1 MKEMNALEFEQIK
14 QQVAEYCSFSLGK
27 QEIMEMVPHFGSLH
41 ATVES
46 NRSKDALMMCVK
58 FGPMPFYGIK
68 DIRKSCASALKG
80 ATLSAQELI
89 SCADHFRGVSSVKA
103 YMSKAGSQMSAID
116 ELVSSLHF
124 SNEVQ
129 NKIESCIGP
138 YGDVLDSASSRL
150 KSIRKQRVQTDAEL
164 HKEAQRFVSQNASKL
179 QDTIITMRNDRIV
192 VMAKI
197 SEKHSFGGIQ
207 YGESASG
214 ASAYVEPGCLIE
226 LNNRKQSLAYEEQ
239 EEIERILHECS
250 LVVKN
255 HAESMLNNLETLA
268 MLDACFAKAE
278 WGRARNGVIAEL
290 SDQRIIRIRQG
301 RHPLID
307 PKKVV
312 PNNYTLGPEQKML
325 LITGPN
331 TGGKTVSLKIIG
343 LFLLMSVCGIP
354 VPAEEAV
361 LPFVDDLYV
370 DIGDDQSIVASLST
384 FSAHLSK
391 LNEITR
397 HATKKSLVLLDELG
411 SGTDPKEGEALAVA
425 VLEHLRQKGCMTIA
439 TSHYGGIKVYG
450 RNHDEVL
457 LSSVQFDLKTMSP
470 TFQYIEGISGQSN
483 ALQIARRYGLKESIL
498 KQAEEILSSSR
509 STEDELLEK
518 LDAKLQEVTAEK
530 AELDLLTL
538 ELEAMKKS
546 LEHEKS
552 LLDAKKQTIMD
563 EAKEKAKEM
572 LEDIELQAE
581 LFLEELKESKEEVKQ
596 HQINQ
601 FKQNVRSLKPEEDQE
616 ESNENHVF
624 AVNDTVMMKGSSQ
637 LGTILSISGNNVTI
651 SLGGLRVR
659 SKLDQLRYVA
669 KAPEKKKK
677 TQVSTKIPLKKTS
690 SFSMECNLI
699 GLRVYEAME
708 IMDKYLDD
716 ALVHHMSTVRIIHG
730 AGTGALRNAVHEKL
744 RKRKDVTFRLGGQG
758 EGGVGATVVTFVSKL

>member
-1 MKEMNALEFEQIK
+1 MNEMNALEFEQIK
-14 QQVAEYCSFSLGK
+14 QQVSEYCSFSLGK
-27 QEIMEMVPHFGSLH
+27 QQILEMVPHFGILH
-41 ATVES
+41 AKSEAA
-46 NRSKDALMMCVK
+46 RSQDALSMCVK

-89 SCADHFRGVSSVKA
+89 ACSDHFRGVSSVRSYYA
-103 YMSKAGSQMSAID
+103 KAGSGLLAIG
-116 ELVSSLHF
+116 ELVASL
-124 SNEVQ
+124 SYVPEVQ

-138 YGDVLDSASSRL
+138 YGDVLDSSSSRL

-164 HKEAQRFVSQNASKL
+164 NKEAQRFVSQNASKL

-226 LNNRKQSLAYEEQ
+226 LNNRRQSLAFEEQ
-239 EEIERILHECS
+239 EEIERILYECS
-250 LVVKN
+250 CVVKE
-255 HAESMLNNLETLA
+255 HAEDMLSNLETLA
-268 MLDACFAKAE
+268 VLDACFAKAE
-278 WGRARNGVIAEL
+278 WGRIRNGVIAEL
-290 SDQRIIRIRQG
+290 RDDRVISIKQG

-307 PKKVV
+307 AKKVV
-312 PNNYTLGPEQKML
+312 ANDYSLGPDQKML

-354 VPAEEAV
+354 VTAEHAV
-361 LPFVDDLYV
+361 LPYVDDLFV

-391 LNEITR
+391 INDITR

-411 SGTDPKEGEALAVA
+411 SGTDPKEGEALALA
-425 VLEHLRQKGCMTIA
+425 VLDDLRKKGCMTIA

-450 RNHDEVL
+450 RNHDDVL
-457 LSSVQFDLKTMSP
+457 VASVQFDLKTMSP
-470 TFQYIEGISGQSN
+470 TFKYIEGVSGQSN
-483 ALQIARRYGLKESIL
+483 ALQIARRYGLKDSIL
-498 KQAEEILSSSR
+498 SQAQEILSASK

-518 LDAKLQEVTAEK
+518 LDAKLQEVNDQK
-530 AELDLLTL
+530 AELD
-538 ELEAMKKS
+538 ELQKMAEDLKKQ

-552 LLDAKKQTIMD
+552 LLDAKRESVMD
-563 EAKEKAKEM
+563 EARAKAKEM

-601 FKQNVRSLKPEEDQE
+601 FKQNVRSLKPEEESE
-616 ESNENHVF
+616 EADDHVF

-637 LGTILSISGNNVTI
+637 LGTILSISGNNVTVSI
-651 SLGGLRVR
+651 GGLRVR
-659 SKLDQLRYVA
+659 SKLDQLRYVN

-677 TQVSTKIPLKKTS
+677 TVVSTRIPLKKTTN
-690 SFSMECNLI
+690 FSMECNLI

-708 IMDKYLDD
+708 VMDKYLDD

-758 EGGVGATVVTFVSKL
+758 EGGVGATVVTFVSKS

>member
-27 QEIMEMVPHFGSLH
+27 QEILNMVPHFGALH
-41 ATVES
+41 ASVEA
-46 NRSKDALMMCVK
+46 NRSKDALKMCVQ

-68 DIRKSCASALKG
+68 DIRKSLASALKG
-80 ATLSAQELI
+80 ATLSAFELI
-89 SCADHFRGVSSVKA
+89 SCADHFRGVASVLA
-103 YMSKAGSQMSAID
+103 YMSKSKEEMAAIG
-116 ELVSSLHF
+116 ELVSSLQYN
-124 SNEVQ
+124 SAVQ
-129 NKIESCIGP
+129 TKIESCIGP

-164 HKEAQRFVSQNASKL
+164 HKEAQRFVSMNASKL

-250 LVVKN
+250 LVVKE
-255 HAESMLNNLETLA
+255 HAESMLSNLETLSF
-268 MLDACFAKAE
+268 LDACFAKAE
-278 WGRARNGVIAEL
+278 WGRIHQCVIAEM
-290 SDQRIIRIRQG
+290 SDQRIIRIHQG

-307 PKKVV
+307 SKKVV
-312 PNNYTLGPEQKML
+312 ANNYSLGPDQKML

-361 LPFVDDLYV
+361 LPFVDELFV

-450 RNHDEVL
+450 RNHEEVL
-457 LSSVQFDLKTMSP
+457 LASVQFDLKTMSP
-470 TFQYIEGISGQSN
+470 TFKYIEGISGQSN
-483 ALQIARRYGLKESIL
+483 ALQIARKFGLKDSIL
-498 KQAEEILSSSR
+498 QEAEQILSASR

-518 LDAKLQEVTAEK
+518 LDAKIQEVNAQK
-530 AELDLLTL
+530 AELDRLTL
-538 ELEAMKKS
+538 ETESLKKT

-552 LLDAKKQTIMD
+552 MLEAKKETMMD
-563 EAKEKAKEM
+563 EARHKAQEM
-572 LEDIELQAE
+572 LEEIELQAE
-581 LFLEELKESKEEVKQ
+581 IFLEELKESKEEVKQ

-601 FKQNVRSLKPEEDQE
+601 FKQNVRSLNPQKEEENIAE
-616 ESNENHVF
+616 EHVF
-624 AVNDTVMMKGSSQ
+624 AVNDTVMMKGSSS

-677 TQVSTKIPLKKTS
+677 TVVSSRIPLKKTT

-708 IMDKYLDD
+708 ILDKYLDD
-716 ALVHHMSTVRIIHG
+716 ALVHHMSTVRIVHG

-744 RKRKDVTFRLGGQG
+744 KKRKDVTYRLGGQG
-758 EGGVGATVVTFVSKL
+758 EGGVGATVVTFVSKS

>member
-1 MKEMNALEFEQIK
+1 MREMNALEFEQIK

-27 QEIMEMVPHFGSLH
+27 QEVLNMVPHFGALH
-41 ATVES
+41 ASVEA
-46 NRSKDALMMCVK
+46 NRSQDALSMCVK

-89 SCADHFRGVSSVKA
+89 SCADHFRGVASVIS
-103 YMSKAGSQMSAID
+103 YMSKTKEQMEAID
-116 ELVSSLHF
+116 ELVDSLRYSSA
-124 SNEVQ
+124 VQ
-129 NKIESCIGP
+129 TKIESCIGP

-164 HKEAQRFVSQNASKL
+164 HKEAQRFVSMNASKL
-179 QDTIITMRNDRIV
+179 QDTIITMRNDRVV

-250 LVVKN
+250 LVVKE
-255 HAESMLNNLETLA
+255 HAESMLSNLQTLA
-268 MLDACFAKAE
+268 ILDACFAKAE
-278 WGRARNGVIAEL
+278 WGRIHNGVIAKM
-290 SDQRIIRIRQG
+290 SDQRIIHIRQG

-312 PNNYTLGPEQKML
+312 ANNYSLGPDQKML

-361 LPFVDDLYV
+361 LPFVDDLFV

-391 LNEITR
+391 LNEITT

-457 LSSVQFDLKTMSP
+457 LASVQFDLKTMSP
-470 TFQYIEGISGQSN
+470 TFHYIEGISGQSN
-483 ALQIARRYGLKESIL
+483 ALQIARKYGLKESIL
-498 KQAEEILSSSR
+498 KEAEQILSASR
-509 STEDELLEK
+509 SNEDELLEK
-518 LDAKLQEVTAEK
+518 LDAKIQEVNAQK
-530 AELDLLTL
+530 AELDQLTQEVESL
-538 ELEAMKKS
+538 KKT

-552 LLDAKKQTIMD
+552 MLNAKREALMEDARI
-563 EAKEKAKEM
+563 EAKQM
-572 LEDIELQAE
+572 LEEIELQAE
-581 LFLEELKESKEEVKQ
+581 IFLEELKESKEEVKQ

-601 FKQNVRSLKPEEDQE
+601 FKQNVRSLNPQKEEHDVSE
-616 ESNENHVF
+616 EHVF

-637 LGTILSISGNNVTI
+637 LGTILSISGSNVTI

-677 TQVSTKIPLKKTS
+677 TVVSSRIPLKKTT

-708 IMDKYLDD
+708 VMDKYLDD

-758 EGGVGATVVTFVSKL
+758 EGGVGATVVTFVSKS